1 MDAQRTPLRVVK
13 QELDGGGSV
22 CCHVCGKVLKSR
34 SSLARHAFIHTGQK
48 PFACTLCPMRFNRR
62 DNLRHHLAHL
72 HPHGTTSRPHR
83 RRAPQTW
90 LCATCG
96 KTFACRSR
104 LRTHEVIHSGVK
116 PHRCPLCPKAYM
128 RTSDLEH
135 HRRVVHLEGA
145 EGGAGDGEEAPP
157 PPSSSSSSSLLCH
170 LCGREFRCHS
180 QLASHLQAH
189 SGERPHLCDACG
201 RKFAR
206 RYQLRRHTLLVHG
219 GGGEENR
226 PPDADPAALQFPCP
240 TCGRRLK
247 SESQLA
253 AHARLHSSERVRRRQ
268 QQAAPRP
275 LSNATVRQGRSPAP
289 FPCLICNKVF
299 RFRSLLASHALVHS
313 ELRPHACDLCPRRFR
328 RAAHL
333 RRHRRAVHADGR
345 RPPQSF
351 VCGVC
356 GLDKKCRSQLA
367 RHAIIHTGERPHACD
382 LCPARF
388 NRHGNLKQHQRRVH
402 GVGPPPGE
410 EGEGEEATPI
420 VFEDVDGDDVIS
432 YKQEEMVAVVV
443 IGEGVEPTPKVTI

>member
-1 MDAQRTPLRVVK
+1 MVK
-13 QELDGGGSV
+13 QESDSGGRSV

-48 PFACTLCPMRFNRR
+48 PFACTLCPLRFNRR

-72 HPHGTTSRPHR
+72 HPHGAATRPHR
-83 RRAPQTW
+83 RRPPQTW

-116 PHRCPLCPKAYM
+116 PHRCSLCPKAYM
-128 RTSDLEH
+128 RTSDLDH
-135 HRRVVHLEGA
+135 HRRVVHLERAEEGA
-145 EGGAGDGEEAPP
+145 EDGEKA
-157 PPSSSSSSSLLCH
+157 PPSSSYSSSSLLCH
-170 LCGREFRCHS
+170 LCGREFRCRS
-180 QLASHLQAH
+180 QLAAHLQAH

-206 RYQLRRHTLLVHG
+206 RYQLRRHALLVHG

-226 PPDADPAALQFPCP
+226 PPDTGTATPQFPCL

-247 SESQLA
+247 SESLLA
-253 AHARLHSSERVRRRQ
+253 AHARLHSGERVRHRQ
-268 QQAAPRP
+268 QQAAVPRP
-275 LSNATVRQGRSPAP
+275 LANATVRQGRNPAA

-388 NRHGNLKQHQRRVH
+388 NRHGNLKQHRRRVH

-410 EGEGEEATPI
+410 EAEDSEATPI
-420 VFEDVDGDDVIS
+420 VFDDVDGNDVIS
-432 YKQEEMVAVVV
+432 YKQEEVVAVVV
-443 IGEGVEPTPKVTI
+443 VDKGTEPAPKVTV

>member
-1 MDAQRTPLRVVK
+1 MVK
-13 QELDGGGSV
+13 QESDGGGGSV

-34 SSLARHAFIHTGQK
+34 SSLARHSFIHTGQK
-48 PFACTLCPMRFNRR
+48 PFACTLCPLRFNRR
-62 DNLRHHLAHL
+62 DNLRHHLARL
-72 HPHGTTSRPHR
+72 HPHGAAARPHR
-83 RRAPQTW
+83 RRPQQTW
-90 LCATCG
+90 LCSACG
-96 KTFACRSR
+96 KTFGCRSR

-135 HRRVVHLEGA
+135 HRRVVHREEG
-145 EGGAGDGEEAPP
+145 EGGGEEGEASDPAAPP
-157 PPSSSSSSSLLCH
+157 PPSSSSASSSLLCH
-170 LCGREFRCHS
+170 LCGREFRCRS
-180 QLASHLQAH
+180 QLAAHLQAH

-219 GGGEENR
+219 GGGGGEENR
-226 PPDADPAALQFPCP
+226 PPDTDATTPQFPCL

-247 SESQLA
+247 SESLLA
-253 AHARLHSSERVRRRQ
+253 AHARLHSGERVRRRQ
-268 QQAAPRP
+268 QVAVPRP
-275 LSNATVRQGRSPAP
+275 LANATARQGRSPAP

-333 RRHRRAVHADGR
+333 RRHRRAVHADGH

-388 NRHGNLKQHQRRVH
+388 NRRGNLKQHRRRVH

-410 EGEGEEATPI
+410 EGEEGEATPI
-420 VFEDVDGDDVIS
+420 LFDDVNGDDVIS
-432 YKQEEMVAVVV
+432 YKQEEVEVVS
-443 IGEGVEPTPKVTI
+443 GEGAEPMLQVTV

>member
-1 MDAQRTPLRVVK
+1 MVK
-13 QELDGGGSV
+13 QELDSGGGGASV

-48 PFACTLCPMRFNRR
+48 PFACTLCPLRFNRR

-72 HPHGTTSRPHR
+72 HPHGAAERPHR
-83 RRAPQTW
+83 RRPPQTW

-96 KTFACRSR
+96 KTFTCRSR

-116 PHRCPLCPKAYM
+116 PHRCSLCSKAYM

-135 HRRVVHLEGA
+135 HRRMVHQEGA
-145 EGGAGDGEEAPP
+145 EEGAGDEEEAPP
-157 PPSSSSSSSLLCH
+157 PSSSSLLCH
-170 LCGREFRCHS
+170 LCGRKLRCRS
-180 QLASHLQAH
+180 QLAAHLQAH
-189 SGERPHLCDACG
+189 SGERPYLCDTCG

-206 RYQLRRHTLLVHG
+206 RYQLRRHTVLVHAG
-219 GGGEENR
+219 GRGGEENR
-226 PPDADPAALQFPCP
+226 PPDASTPQFPCP
-240 TCGRRLK
+240 TCGRRFK
-247 SESQLA
+247 SESLLA
-253 AHARLHSSERVRRRQ
+253 SHTRLHSNERVRHRQ
-268 QQAAPRP
+268 QQRAAGPRP
-275 LSNATVRQGRSPAP
+275 LTSATVRHGRSPAP

-345 RPPQSF
+345 CAPQSF
-351 VCGVC
+351 VCSVC

-402 GVGPPPGE
+402 GVGPPPEE
-410 EGEGEEATPI
+410 EGEATPVLI
-420 VFEDVDGDDVIS
+420 DDVDGNDVIS
-432 YKQEEMVAVVV
+432 YKQEEVVTVVAA
-443 IGEGVEPTPKVTI
+443 GEGAEPIAV